1 MAKNIRRMLAMVLV
15 MCMFVSALPMQA
27 LAAEGDFEFTQT
39 NTFTGDEVV
48 VDTVDNGNGSI
59 SIDVSGTNESGA
71 VLDIAG
77 ESKSETSEF
86 VDTNN
91 NSSTEKVATETVLGG
106 TETSGDAEKQV
117 AYQENTTYTK
127 ETAADG
133 TTTEKTI
140 VDGLET
146 KEWTENEV
154 EVGQEV
160 PSVEVQLKPGETNSN
175 NGTGTYTEENDH
187 VEGGST
193 ETNSDMTTTTTTVDR
208 VVEGTLSEGGVTV
221 NKTESSL
228 TGSVAPEDYDDKHY
242 NSAAGK
248 QTNEKGNYRDF
259 DGLIADTKPD
269 YGTDMST
276 KPTDPAYNFQLSGYG
291 DATDAASPVFMN
303 IVFVKDADGKP
314 VKDENGEYIIDWE
327 ASSYV
332 NAGYIAGESGMNS
345 QTLQICLKDENGN
358 IFYTYCIDHDTPT
371 QGEHWYKIA
380 NLEDNDYYSEEAAA
394 KIRAVVQNG
403 YWGTESDTGS
413 VEKLKSMLT
422 EYAQTN
428 PTVTVTNENGE
439 AVTYNVSELIDGL
452 KEHEAL
458 AVTQAAVW
466 SYANGC
472 ADTLDGQDGVG
483 VVGVYSTIKYYNSD
497 WSSALKQYDRDY
509 DLESDARMAALYD
522 ALMSMEGIDA
532 EDAPTTI
539 INEKH
544 NVGDMYLAVNEKV
557 AENGDKDVYSVD
569 LKFSL
574 DFELNTEDSL
584 KVRLTDAEGN
594 NIKDANGNDI
604 VIEKDLAVKGSERD
618 DGTALVA
625 DENGVYT
632 LTGLQLSEGTD
643 FSFNLTLEG
652 TQEIENGVYVYQ
664 AYGDRSASQT
674 LVGLASGSQNVEVS
688 VNNTL
693 SFQVEERTHFEEER
707 VWHREFDP
715 VITPPEEP
723 EETPEVPEETP
734 DEPEET
740 PEEPNGNEPAP
751 ASAEAEPAPAVF
763 RVNNQDEAVVEIPE
777 EPVPLAAPVITGDN
791 SGIWVAVILMSI
803 FAMVAINLFD
813 RKRQYENF

>member
-133 TTTEKTI
+133 TTTEKTV

-193 ETNSDMTTTTTTVDR
+193 ETNSDMTTTTTIVDR
-208 VVEGTLSEGGVTV
+208 VVEGTLSEVGVTV
-221 NKTESSL
+221 NKVDTSL
-228 TGSVAPEDYDDKHY
+228 EATAPEDYEGKIYDYDDHLFTVTPDQLQ
-242 NSAAGK
+242 SAY
-248 QTNEKGNYRDF
+248 QNEEWW
-259 DGLIADTKPD
+259 
-269 YGTDMST
+269 SEQ
-276 KPTDPAYNFQLSGYG
+276 PTDQEGYDFQWTGYG
-291 DATDAASPVFMN
+291 EATNGARAEAMNVVYKKDPVTGEPM
-303 IVFVKDADGKP
+303 KDADG
-314 VKDENGEYIIDWE
+314 NYII
-327 ASSYV
+327 
-332 NAGYIAGESGMNS
+332 ESMTYTGKYNDGMGS
-345 QTLQICLKDENGN
+345 TPS
-358 IFYTYCIDHDTPT
+358 IFALSKTNEDGTVEYYYGYCIDNDTEAVP
-371 QGEHWYKIA
+371 GHWYKIS
-380 NLEDNDYYSEEAAA
+380 NLEDSDYYPEDDSAA
-394 KIRAVVQNG
+394 KLRAVALNG
-403 YWGTESDTGS
+403 YWGTEDGNGS
-413 VEKLKSMLT
+413 LALIKEKLAAYYD
-422 EYAQTN
+422 EDD
-428 PTVTVTNENGE
+428 TVTFKDENGNPMTMKISDVLE
-439 AVTYNVSELIDGL
+439 GL
-452 KEHEAL
+452 TEHEAL
-458 AVTQAAVW
+458 TATQAAIW
-466 SYANGC
+466 SNSNG
-472 ADTLDGQDGVG
+472 TLATQDGRDG
-483 VVGVYSTIKYYNSD
+483 TIITGIYSVDKPKSNLANT
-497 WSSALKQYDRDY
+497 DRDY
-509 DLESDARMAALYD
+509 NYESDARLQAMYEW
-522 ALMSMEGIDA
+522 LMSLEGV
-532 EDAPTTI
+532 EGQTTI
-539 INEKH
+539 INEQNNIK
-544 NVGDMYLAVNEKV
+544 DMSLVVHDKV
-557 AENGDKDVYSVD
+557 AENGENDIYNVD
-569 LKFSL
+569 LQFTL
-574 DFELNTEDSL
+574 DFDLNASDNLT
-584 KVRLTDAEGN
+584 VRLTDSNGN
-594 NIKDANGNDI
+594 NIQDANGNDI
-604 VIEKDLAVKGSERD
+604 VIEKKLALSNAENEN
-618 DGTALVA
+618 ALVA

-643 FSFNLTLEG
+643 FDFKLTLDGE
-652 TQEIENGVYVYQ
+652 QAIEEGVYIYS
-664 AYGDRSASQT
+664 AYGGTTASQT
-674 LVGLASGSQNVEVS
+674 MVGIASGSQDVNITVES
-688 VNNTL
+688 TL
-693 SFQVEERTHFEEER
+693 SFQSEERTHFEEER